1 MTAFVRRL
9 KVKGSFEVTVKN
21 RRLQYKFKISRN
33 ITILRGDSATGK
45 TTLID
50 MIQAY
55 QNGGTGSGVQ
65 ISCNVPCAVLT
76 ANNWQLNL
84 SAIHGSIVFI
94 DEGNPFVT
102 SKDFA
107 DEVRKGDNYFVIAT
121 RNPLYNLPYSITE
134 IYGIKNSSGNRYQG
148 TKRLYSSFYPL
159 YSDSVT
165 ISPQLVII
173 EDSNAGFDF
182 FQHICGS
189 FAIPCISARGKTN
202 ICNMVKSCDAEN
214 ILIIADGAA
223 FGPEIENLFLL
234 DHIKNLGIYMPES
247 FEWLLLKANLLEDS
261 TIGRILENP
270 SEFIDSSVYFSWER
284 FFTELI
290 TERTKGTYLEYRNAK
305 LNQSFL
311 QKNELTKIISIM
323 PPLFPTA

>member
-1 MTAFVRRL
+1 M
-9 KVKGSFEVTVKN
+9 KGSFEVTVRN
-21 RRLQYKFKISRN
+21 RRLQYKFKIYRN
-33 ITILRGDSATGK
+33 ITILRGGSATGK

-55 QNGGTGSGVQ
+55 QSGGADSGVQ
-65 ISCNVPCAVLT
+65 LSCSVHCVVLT

-84 SAIHGSIVFI
+84 AGIHGSIVFI

-159 YSDSVT
+159 YTDRVT
-165 ISPQLVII
+165 IRPQLVIV
-173 EDSNAGFDF
+173 EDSNSGFEF
-182 FQHICGS
+182 FQHICERFS
-189 FAIPCISARGKTN
+189 IPCVSARGKTN
-202 ICNMVKSCDAEN
+202 ICNAVESCDAEN

-223 FGPEIENLFLL
+223 FGPEIENLLFLNC
-234 DHIKNLGIYMPES
+234 IKKLGIFMPES
-247 FEWLLLKANLLEDS
+247 FEWLLLKAKLLEDS
-261 TIGRILENP
+261 AIDGMLENP
-270 SEFIDSSVYFSWER
+270 SDSIDSSLYFSWER
-284 FFTELI
+284 FFTELL
-290 TERTKGTYLEYRNAK
+290 TERTKGTYLEYHKAK
-305 LNQSFL
+305 LNPSYL
-311 QKNELTKIISIM
+311 QKNELTKIEAVM
-323 PPLFPTA
+323 PDLFAKE